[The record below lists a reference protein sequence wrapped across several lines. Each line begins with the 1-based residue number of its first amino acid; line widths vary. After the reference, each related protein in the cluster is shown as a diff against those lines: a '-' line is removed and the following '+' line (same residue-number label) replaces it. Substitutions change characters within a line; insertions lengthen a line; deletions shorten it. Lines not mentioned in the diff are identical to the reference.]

1 MGLNLSRVSTF
12 CRLIALCFC
21 CLLSLHARA
30 GYVLVQSLDEVAEG
44 GQFLI
49 TSEPSLTSGCMLGN
63 TNTYN
68 ESSGYIGSIVLND
81 EVQESEYAEWTI
93 TVNES
98 SSDEIICELSY
109 NNKTLALKNKGDTNL
124 EIPSSN
130 K

>member
-1 MGLNLSRVSTF
+1 
-12 CRLIALCFC
+12 
-21 CLLSLHARA
+21 
-30 GYVLVQSLDEVAEG
+30 
-44 GQFLI
+44 
-49 TSEPSLTSGCMLGN
+49 MLGN

-81 EVQESEYAEWTI
+81 DVQESEYAAWTI

-109 NNKTLALKNKGDTNL
+109 NNKTLALNNKGDTNL

-130 K
+130 KDMAKWELSPYPNNNYTFTPRKSAETTR